1 MVAYIAFIH
10 SLHFS
15 FADINLEELRQ
26 SFGSSNEL
34 IKSFRHNYKS
44 NGINSRH
51 TLLKETQLLAS
62 VTYEKDTKWG
72 KEASKAYEIFFFYN
86 ISS

>member
-34 IKSFRHNYKS
+34 IKS
-44 NGINSRH
+44 NGINSQH

-62 VTYEKDTKWG
+62 VAYEKDTKWG
-72 KEASKAYEIFFFYN
+72 KEASKAYEIFFFY